1 MKVVHDAN
9 RCESH
14 GVCTAVDPDRFELDD
29 NDDLILHKAEVSA
42 DELPTVRTAIDSC
55 PRQALSL
62 SEQ

>member
-1 MKVVHDAN
+1 MKVVHDWN

-29 NDDLILHKAEVSA
+29 NDDLLVHKAEVSES
-42 DELPTVRTAIDSC
+42 ELATVRTAVDSC

-62 SEQ
+62 QE

>member
-1 MKVVHDAN
+1 MKVVHDAT

-29 NDDLILHKAEVSA
+29 NDDLILHKAEVSDA
-42 DELPTVRTAIDSC
+42 ELTVVRTAVDSC

-62 SEQ
+62 VE

>member
-1 MKVVHDAN
+1 MRVVHDAT

-29 NDDLILHKAEVSA
+29 NDDLILHEAEVSEA
-42 DELPTVRTAIDSC
+42 DLATVRTAVDSC

-62 SEQ
+62 QE